1 MSFKSNL
8 TKSTVAISSFMM
20 ASSLIACSESSS
32 SESSTQPNTDV
43 SCVNIDPDDAACNEY
58 FVKQACPALLPAK
71 MLAGHDL
78 CDSFSIYS
86 NSIIY
91 SYSIDSPEKN
101 IKLEKSADDVSKD
114 FATYGWTC
122 TYNKIMGANE
132 FICHAQYKEQPYSLR
147 MGYTGEYVY
156 QLRFHWDSSEAN
168 L

>member
-1 MSFKSNL
+1 MSFKSNF
-8 TKSTVAISSFMM
+8 TKSAVAISFVMM
-20 ASSLIACSESSS
+20 TSGLIACSESSS

-43 SCVNIDPDDAACNEY
+43 SCVNIDPEDAACNEY
-58 FVKQACPALLPAK
+58 FVKQACTVLLPAK

-78 CDSFSIYS
+78 CDSLSIYS

-122 TYNKIMGANE
+122 TYEKIMGINE
-132 FICHAQYKEQPYSLR
+132 FICHAEYKEQPYSLR
-147 MGYTGEYVY
+147 MGYNGEFVSGLSFY
-156 QLRFHWDSSEAN
+156 WDPSEAN